1 MPSNSELVCWL
12 CLRCGLLFSGPFTL
26 SEPVGCVSGFD
37 YGAMMCHP
45 VEERGCHLG
54 IAEDG
59 DPFTELQVGDDDDA
73 GFLVEFAYQ
82 MEQQRA
88 AGLWERDVT
97 QLINND
103 AIQWRQLPDDLP
115 GITLGLLPDQG
126 VDQIHS
132 IEEAGLFALIDQ
144 CGSQSNGDVG
154 FACASSAH
162 QNEVVGVLGEL
173 SGAEGIDPSLSN
185 SGCAVI
191 EGGKILVMRELSNP
205 HLILD

>member
-1 MPSNSELVCWL
+1 
-12 CLRCGLLFSGPFTL
+12 
-26 SEPVGCVSGFD
+26 
-37 YGAMMCHP
+37 MCHP

-59 DPFTELQVGDDDDA
+59 DPFTELQVGGDDDA

-191 EGGKILVMRELSNP
+191 EGGKILVMRELCFP
-205 HLILD
+205 IRI